1 MKYKYKVKL
10 TGWDDEYLSYEDL
23 DDVANLIGHIV
34 EGKAEHPV
42 GFVITANKVK
52 EAE

>member
-10 TGWDDEYLSYEDL
+10 TGWDDEHLSYEDFY
-23 DDVANLIGHIV
+23 DVTKLIGYIV

>member
-10 TGWDDEYLSYEDL
+10 TGWDDEYLSYEDFN
-23 DDVANLIGHIV
+23 DVAKLIGHIV

-52 EAE
+52 EDE

>member
-10 TGWDDEYLSYEDL
+10 TGWDDEYLSYEDFN
-23 DDVANLIGHIV
+23 DVAKLIRHIV

>member
-1 MKYKYKVKL
+1 MKYKYEVKL
-10 TGWDDEYLSYEDL
+10 TGWDDEYLSYEDFN
-23 DDVANLIGHIV
+23 DVAKLIGHIV